1 MALGL
6 LQPPFTALQAGLYVG
21 APHRYCSSCCAGSM
35 TSLPGGVV
43 KLVHQ
48 TQAVHMLQLSQ
59 LDSFLCSA
67 GSKSRAA

>member
-6 LQPPFTALQAGLYVG
+6 LQPPFTDLQAGLYVW
-21 APHRYCSSCCAGSM
+21 APHRYCSPCRAGSM

-43 KLVHQ
+43 KLVYQ

-59 LDSFLCSA
+59 LLPLLC
-67 GSKSRAA
+67 RQ